1 MLHRNGAAHEMQWMQ
16 VAAAAPQHQT
26 AAAAIA
32 AGAAAGKGGRL
43 SSVKEG
49 GRLIRLVASTS
60 RAAQLRLK
68 HAATAHSSR
77 SCRACVKSCAQVA
90 CTRTLT
96 VLETCDMDHMVAADS
111 AHVHTQDREPVRK
124 IIDWYSILEK

>member
-68 HAATAHSSR
+68 HAAAERTA
-77 SCRACVKSCAQVA
+77 AA
-90 CTRTLT
+90 
-96 VLETCDMDHMVAADS
+96 VAA
-111 AHVHTQDREPVRK
+111 HV
-124 IIDWYSILEK
+124 